1 MLGRQNEI
9 IFELKRLVIQYV
21 FVLHV
26 SPLIDI
32 QNLTSLPLCKIKRVL
47 NLMPIM
53 VNFSIQNVPL
63 NPVTISENC
72 GNMKIWKV

>member
-21 FVLHV
+21 FELHV

-63 NPVTISENC
+63 NPVTISGNC